1 MKETL
6 CLCQGKSLP
15 GVTMS
20 IGVARYPL
28 HGQTVK
34 GVIRAADQA
43 LYVAKKAGRESHRS
57 GVVGA
62 IVEARV
68 SLDFPPGKTGR
79 LSASSQKRKSSS

>member
-15 GVTMS
+15 SVTMS
-20 IGVARYPL
+20 IGVAQYRL

-43 LYVAKKAGRESHRS
+43 LYVAKKAGRDRIE
-57 GVVGA
+57 VA
-62 IVEARV
+62 
-68 SLDFPPGKTGR
+68 L
-79 LSASSQKRKSSS
+79 